1 MKQKKE
7 FFEGLLDE
15 GLSFK
20 EINKLVKAKEEQEK
34 KGFLDE
40 MLAEILETYEEEI
53 VEMIFEDEDDDF
65 EAYNEKNEI
74 MSSLWKEAIEKLK
87 EVM

>member
-7 FFEGLLDE
+7 FFESLLDK

-53 VEMIFEDEDDDF
+53 VEMIFEDDDF

-74 MSSLWKEAIEKLK
+74 MEKLWKEAIEKLK